1 MQKSK
6 EVLHFSKEFMDM
18 LHMGSDWFN
27 KEEYIDS
34 CFNSALHKKEFLAI
48 ANELANLDIDAK
60 HIMWLLYNDLI
71 VLVDVAGFSTLQNAE
86 DWMKALIGSLKKDAE
101 KYRSIS
107 TYLRENSDLLKN
119 GLALDVKKLTT
130 NCTSYD
136 ISIKE
141 IVIQLEQS
149 TIDSKKEIDWDKI
162 SDIDI
167 KEHFFW
173 RERTT
178 EIIDYL
184 NSQTCLHE
192 NKVTYLKTISH
203 FLKALY
209 PTIWNDDVGT
219 ISQLLEAAPKPIHIV
234 KKKFVS
240 NITTHI
246 RI

>member
-1 MQKSK
+1 MQRSK
-6 EVLHFSKEFMDM
+6 EVLYFSKEFMDM

-34 CFNSALHKKEFLAI
+34 CFNSALQKKEFLAI

-86 DWMKALIGSLKKDAE
+86 DWMKTLVSSLKKDAE
-101 KYRSIS
+101 KYRSIG
-107 TYLRENSDLLKN
+107 TYLRENSDLLEN

-130 NCTSYD
+130 ACTSYE
-136 ISIKE
+136 ISLKE

-149 TIDSKKEIDWDKI
+149 TIELKKKIDWDKTSNI
-162 SDIDI
+162 AI
-167 KEHFFW
+167 KENSFW
-173 RERTT
+173 RGRTA

-184 NSQTCLHE
+184 NSQTCLYE
-192 NKVTYLKTISH
+192 DKVTYLKTISY

-209 PTIWNDDVGT
+209 PTIWNDDIGT
-219 ISQLLEAAPKPIHIV
+219 ISQLLEAAPKPTHIV
-234 KKKFVS
+234 KKNIVS
-240 NITTHI
+240 HLSTHI